1 MFSVP
6 SVFSTFLRGSA
17 WVLPMS
23 PHKLNAAH
31 AGETLL
37 AVLAERGI
45 EYLFG
50 NAGTDFPSII
60 EAFAKASID
69 GRRVPQPVTV
79 PHENVAV
86 AMAHGFYLATGRP
99 QAVMVHVNVGTA
111 NAICG
116 LVNATRENIPLLLMA
131 GRTPITEE
139 GRAAGRS
146 VYIHWGQEMFD
157 QAGMLRELVKWDYE
171 LRDPS
176 QVEAAVDRALNL
188 AMTEPRG
195 PVYMTL
201 PREVLAAGGGAT
213 ELHPPS
219 WRAAPAAPAPD
230 PAAIRQ
236 AAEWLAEAENPLLIT
251 ASFGRCPADVPALA
265 ALAEAAAL
273 PAIGYRPR
281 YLFLP
286 SAHPVHLGYEPGP
299 HLGDADLIFVLDCDV
314 PWIPRQHKV
323 NPAARVVHIG
333 ADPLFQRYPMRSFR
347 TDLAIAGSSRATLEA
362 LAAEFAGRKDTMRVE
377 RRRAAVAKKRAAMDA
392 RTEALR
398 AACLKAPAP
407 SAAAILS
414 AFEQVRRPSDMIVTE
429 LGLPLGLMN
438 MTEPGT
444 YFGNSP
450 AGGLGWGLGAA
461 LGLKLGAPE
470 RRVVAFMGDG
480 TYMFA
485 NPTPAHFV
493 SAALGLPTLTVIVNN
508 RMWAAV
514 RRATLNVYPDGAA
527 AKVNRAALTYLEPA
541 PAYEMIVQASGGYGE
556 KVERFEELPAA
567 FKRALH
573 AVEVEKRQ
581 AVLNVL
587 TEYSDADA
595 VADAKR

>member
-1 MFSVP
+1 
-6 SVFSTFLRGSA
+6 
-17 WVLPMS
+17 MS
-23 PHKLNAAH
+23 PHTMNAAH

-37 AVLAERGI
+37 AVLAARGI

-60 EAFAKASID
+60 EAFAKAQLD

-86 AMAHGFYLATGRP
+86 AMAHGFYLATQRP

-116 LVNATRENIPLLLMA
+116 LINAARENIPLLLFA

-139 GRAAGRS
+139 GRAGGRS

-171 LRDPS
+171 LRDPA
-176 QVEAAVDRALNL
+176 QVEAAIDRALNL
-188 AMTEPRG
+188 AMSEPRG
-195 PVYMTL
+195 PVYLTL
-201 PREVLAAGGGAT
+201 PREILAGGAG
-213 ELHPPS
+213 EQDLHETG
-219 WRAAPAAPAPD
+219 WRAVPAAPAPD
-230 PAAIRQ
+230 AAAIGQ
-236 AAEWLAEAENPLLIT
+236 AAEWLAAAEHPLLVT
-251 ASFGRCPADVPALA
+251 ASFGRNPADVPALA
-265 ALAEAAAL
+265 TLAEAAAL
-273 PAIGYRPR
+273 PCIGYRPR

-286 SAHPVHLGYEPGP
+286 SAHPMHLGYEPGP
-299 HLGDADLIFVLDCDV
+299 HLADADLVLVLDCDV
-314 PWIPRQHKV
+314 PWVPRLHKV
-323 NPAARVVHIG
+323 NPAGRIVHIG

-347 TDLAIAGSSRATLEA
+347 CDLAIAASSRTALETLT
-362 LAAEFAGRKDTMRVE
+362 AEFAKRKDAARIE
-377 RRRAAVAKKRAAMDA
+377 RRRAAVAKKRVALNE
-392 RTEALR
+392 RSRALR
-398 AACLKAPAP
+398 AAKPAAPN
-407 SAAAILS
+407 AAAIIA
-414 AFEQVRRPSDMIVTE
+414 AFEPLRRPSDMVVAE
-429 LGLPLGLMN
+429 LALPLGLMN
-438 MTEPGT
+438 FTEPGT

-450 AGGLGWGLGAA
+450 AGGLGWGLGCA
-461 LGLKLGAPE
+461 LGLKLAAPE
-470 RRVVAFMGDG
+470 RRVISFLGDG

-493 SAALGLPTLTVIVNN
+493 GAAMGLPTLTVILNN

-514 RRATLNVYPDGAA
+514 RRATLSVYPDGAA
-527 AKVNRAALTYLEPA
+527 AKVNRAPLTYLEPA
-541 PAYEMIVQASGGYGE
+541 PAYEMIVQASGGHGE
-556 KVERFEELPAA
+556 RVERVEDLPGA
-567 FKRALH
+567 FARAFH